1 MTLAHR
7 LEATLVRAALALV
20 RALPVTAASDL
31 GGAVARTLGP
41 LLPVSR
47 VAETNL
53 RHALPALDAAARR
66 RVIRL
71 MWDNLGR
78 TVAEFP
84 HLAALRECPAGPGW
98 EIAGA
103 DELRALAARGGPAI
117 FFSGHIGN
125 WELLPPAAAAYGVPF
140 ASVYRAAKNPLI
152 DAIIAELRAGA
163 AGLAMPRYPKGAAGA
178 RQTLAHLAAGG
189 RVAMLMDQKMNDGI
203 PVPFFGRTAMTA
215 PALAA
220 LALRFRCPVIPAHV
234 ERLGPARLRIIVE
247 APLDLP
253 ETGDR
258 AADIARLTRAVN
270 ATLERWI
277 RDRPEGWLWLHH
289 RWPRSHESGYDP
301 GPAPGAETGRA

>member
-1 MTLAHR
+1 MTLAQR
-7 LEATLVRAALALV
+7 VEAALVRAALALV
-20 RALPVTAASDL
+20 RALPAVAASDL

-53 RHALPALDAAARR
+53 RHALPELDATARR
-66 RVIRL
+66 RVIRR

-84 HLAALRECPAGPGW
+84 HLPALRECPAGPGW
-98 EIAGA
+98 EIEGA
-103 DELRALAARGGPAI
+103 ELLRALAARGGAAI

-125 WELLPPAAAAYGVPF
+125 WELLPPAAAAYGVAF

-152 DAIIAELRAGA
+152 DAVITDLRASATGV
-163 AGLAMPRYPKGAAGA
+163 AMPRYPKGAAGA

-253 ETGDR
+253 ATGDR
-258 AADIARLTRAVN
+258 AADIASLTGTVN

-277 RDRPEGWLWLHH
+277 RGCPEGWLWLHH
-289 RWPRSHESGYDP
+289 RWPRPHESGYDS
-301 GPAPGAETGRA
+301 GHGRAAGNA

>member
-7 LEATLVRAALALV
+7 LEATIARAALALL
-20 RALPVTAASDL
+20 RAMPPTAASDL

-152 DAIIAELRAGA
+152 DAMIAELRAGA

>member
-1 MTLAHR
+1 MTLAQR
-7 LEATLVRAALALV
+7 VEAALVRAALALV
-20 RALPVTAASDL
+20 RALPAVAASDL

-53 RHALPALDAAARR
+53 RHALPELDATARR
-66 RVIRL
+66 RVIRR

-84 HLAALRECPAGPGW
+84 HLPALRECPAGPGW
-98 EIAGA
+98 EIEGA
-103 DELRALAARGGPAI
+103 ELLRALAARGGAAI

-125 WELLPPAAAAYGVPF
+125 WELLPPAAAAYGVAF

-152 DAIIAELRAGA
+152 DAVITDLRASATGV
-163 AGLAMPRYPKGAAGA
+163 AMPRYPKGAAGA

-253 ETGDR
+253 ATGDR
-258 AADIARLTRAVN
+258 AADIASLTGTVN

-277 RDRPEGWLWLHH
+277 RDRPEAWLWLHH
-289 RWPRSHESGYDP
+289 RWPRPHESGYDP
-301 GPAPGAETGRA
+301 GPGHETGRT